1 MNKTTFLSKLF
12 LDAIR
17 DSYKIYKYFNLRKYN
32 HIFILLKIFFIRFFF
47 SFASLR
53 NSIKPK
59 KSKNE
64 FYLDNEY
71 FTNEKISADKIIND
85 IDKKGFSETF
95 MINENIKKKI
105 LFESLTNG
113 EFETKKL
120 DPKINIENLKIN
132 SNENLDDYI
141 NRLKNYK
148 ISRITKT
155 INLDEKEN
163 TLKKLILSDEILKIA
178 ENYLNSKKISINAS
192 FFISNPLK
200 ISENEKYRNAQYF
213 HWDNDFTKFFK
224 MYIYLNDV
232 NDENGPHIYIP
243 NTHKVKKNDNKLC
256 RLYSD
261 TNIKNNY
268 QHSKTF
274 IGKAGSTFFVD
285 SYGIHK
291 GLTPTNNYRLM
302 LNIHFGRGKIL
313 YSKYDKFIDL
323 N

>member
-1 MNKTTFLSKLF
+1 MNKTIFLSKLF
-12 LDAIR
+12 LDAVR

-47 SFASLR
+47 SFSSLR
-53 NSIKPK
+53 NCIKTK
-59 KSKNE
+59 KSNSE
-64 FYLDNEY
+64 FYLDNNY
-71 FTNEKISADKIIND
+71 FINNKLSTNQIIDD
-85 IDKKGFSETF
+85 IDKKGFTETF
-95 MINENIKKKI
+95 MINEHIREKI

-113 EFETKKL
+113 EFDINKL
-120 DPKINIENLKIN
+120 DSKINTENLKMN
-132 SNENLDDYI
+132 LNENLNDYI

-148 ISRITKT
+148 ISRLTKT
-155 INLDEKEN
+155 INLDEKDC
-163 TLKKLILSDEILKIA
+163 TLKKIILSKEILKIA
-178 ENYLNSKKISINAS
+178 ENYLNSKKISVNAS

-232 NDENGPHIYIP
+232 NNENGPHIYIP
-243 NTHKVKKNDNKLC
+243 QTHKIKKNDNKLC

-261 TNIKNNY
+261 LNIKNNY
-268 QHSKTF
+268 QNSKTF
-274 IGKAGSTFFVD
+274 VGKAGSTFFVD

-291 GLTPTNNYRLM
+291 GLTPINNFRLM

-313 YSKYDKFIDL
+313 YSKYDKFINL